1 MRYCVLSIPRT
12 GSTWLNSGIGSCFSR
27 LKNYINLNE
36 FFTPFV
42 NNNHYKLDDNNMIYH
57 AVEIADKFEIYNIN
71 EFNKFR
77 MDILLSGNVKQPLLL
92 KYMYWP
98 FQGSLYNDLE
108 NLKKIK
114 NHNINIININRNAFE
129 SAVSYYVVNDTG
141 IIHKY
146 GGTVGNITWYH
157 TNAGK
162 TLRITQPKVEIDIN
176 DFEIIY
182 IQFIEAAIYKQKMA
196 DILDCVTVNYDS
208 LRMDCLKNKIPFQSI
223 SHLKKLY
230 DEDYSSII
238 TNYDKMLE
246 TKTKVEKM
254 MNFSDTMGTKKQ

>member
-1 MRYCVLSIPRT
+1 MKLNFNIYIVAFFLFFAFFSCKKNERVEENQEKAVM
-12 GSTWLNSGIGSCFSR
+12 GSPENFIQQYQQWL
-27 LKNYINLNE
+27 
-36 FFTPFV
+36 
-42 NNNHYKLDDNNMIYH
+42 
-57 AVEIADKFEIYNIN
+57 
-71 EFNKFR
+71 
-77 MDILLSGNVKQPLLL
+77 
-92 KYMYWP
+92 
-98 FQGSLYNDLE
+98 
-108 NLKKIK
+108 
-114 NHNINIININRNAFE
+114 
-129 SAVSYYVVNDTG
+129 
-141 IIHKY
+141 
-146 GGTVGNITWYH
+146 
-157 TNAGK
+157 
-162 TLRITQPKVEIDIN
+162 DIN